1 MPTNLKVSDYII
13 LPKKKKNIKLKDVF
27 LKEPPK
33 KKKKKK
39 DTHTMPDGT
48 VMPGK
53 KHKKKK
59 LIKKKY

>member
-33 KKKKKK
+33 KKKKKERYP
-39 DTHTMPDGT
+39 HNARRYCYAW
-48 VMPGK
+48 K
-53 KHKKKK
+53 KAQKEK
-59 LIKKKY
+59 ID

>member
-33 KKKKKK
+33 KKKKRKI
-39 DTHTMPDGT
+39 HTQCQT
-48 VMPGK
+48 VLLCLEK
-53 KHKKKK
+53 STKRKN
-59 LIKKKY
+59 